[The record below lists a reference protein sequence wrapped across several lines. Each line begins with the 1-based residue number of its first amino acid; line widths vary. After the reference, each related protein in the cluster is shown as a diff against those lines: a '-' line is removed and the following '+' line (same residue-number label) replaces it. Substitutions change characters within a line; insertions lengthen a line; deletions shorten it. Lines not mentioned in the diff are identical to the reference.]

1 MTKNNVTHMEDS
13 VLINAPIKAVFEYMA
28 DFNNVPNWHE
38 NMIKVG
44 WKNNNPPGVGSEYE
58 WIETFAGSKLY
69 LDGIITS
76 WNPPYSY
83 SWKATKSRFGMTGG
97 WTFVEQENATL
108 VTRYSDSELT
118 GIFKLLNA
126 LFLPKAKRQ
135 VKRELQE
142 LKRLIE
148 AK

>member
-1 MTKNNVTHMEDS
+1 MEDS
-13 VLINAPIKAVFEYMA
+13 VLINAPIKVVFEYMA
-28 DFNNVPNWHE
+28 DFKNVLKWHE
-38 NMIKVG
+38 NMISVG

-58 WIETFAGSKLY
+58 WIETFAGSKLN
-69 LDGIITS
+69 LDGIITA
-76 WNPPYSY
+76 WQPPYSY

-97 WTFVEQENATL
+97 WTFVEQENGTM

-135 VKRELQE
+135 VKRELLE

>member
-1 MTKNNVTHMEDS
+1 MSKNNITHMEDS
-13 VLINAPIKAVFEYMA
+13 VLINAPIKVVFEYMA
-28 DFNNVPNWHE
+28 DFNNVPKWHE
-38 NMIKVG
+38 NMISVG

-58 WIETFAGSKLY
+58 WIETFAGSKLN
-69 LDGIITS
+69 LDGIITA
-76 WNPPYSY
+76 WQPPYSY

-97 WTFVEQENATL
+97 WTFVEQENGTM

-135 VKRELQE
+135 VKRELLE